1 MGNDFNEVVAMF
13 LEEVG
18 EVITRLEAA
27 PDQSSF
33 ATDLHFLKGAALN
46 LGFSEFAARCELG
59 EMLAGQGRAGEIDL
73 GRILVSYHQSREA
86 FVQGLNR
93 SAA

>member
-18 EVITRLEAA
+18 EVIARLEAA
-27 PDQSSF
+27 PDHDTY
-33 ATDLHFLKGAALN
+33 AADLHFLKGAALN
-46 LGFSEFAARCELG
+46 LGFNDFATRCEIG
-59 EMLAGQGRAGEIDL
+59 EQLASEGRAAEVDL
-73 GRILVSYHQSREA
+73 AAILASYHGSREA
-86 FVQGLNR
+86 FSLGLNR